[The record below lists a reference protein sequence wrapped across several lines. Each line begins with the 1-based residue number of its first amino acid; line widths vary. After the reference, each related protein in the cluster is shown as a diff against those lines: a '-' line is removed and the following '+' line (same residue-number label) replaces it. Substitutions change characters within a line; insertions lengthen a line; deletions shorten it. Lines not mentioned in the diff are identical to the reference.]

1 MNIKIRASDLQEAIA
16 DMLIEYGDQ
25 VYLATEEGL
34 DAAEEVLI
42 SELKAATPGKNP
54 HKRNLAKGWKGTK
67 RKYKLLRFVG
77 NTVTVDHKGKE
88 VSLINILEYSTLHGK
103 PFVKETFNSNID
115 RMAAAVVAEIK
126 KGV

>member
-1 MNIKIRASDLQEAIA
+1 MNVKIRASDLQEAVT

-25 VYLATEEGL
+25 VYIATEEGL

-42 SELKAATPGKNP
+42 SELKAATPGKEP
-54 HKRNLAKGWKGTK
+54 HRRNLAKGWKGSK

-77 NTVTVDHKGKE
+77 NTVTVENKGKE
-88 VSLINILEYSTLHGK
+88 VPLINILEYSELHGK
-103 PFVKETFNSNID
+103 PFVKQTFNSSIEK
-115 RMAAAVVAEIK
+115 MAAAVVAVIK